1 MPKMDWKSLSEQSRS
16 KFGAYGEY
24 YAKMEFASYG
34 FDVFISE
41 VDDHGID
48 FVVKGKKGYFAI
60 QVKSVQASTG
70 YVFMGKEHFDIE
82 DESLYL
88 LLLIFEQ
95 EKLPDMYLMPATAW
109 KTETDLLRYRPY
121 DKPGHKS
128 KPEYGINISKKN
140 MHMLDEFKFEDII
153 RGII

>member
-34 FDVFISE
+34 FDVFTSE
-41 VDDHGID
+41 VDDHGVD

-60 QVKSVQASTG
+60 QVKSAQVGTG

-88 LLLIFEQ
+88 CLLIFEQ
-95 EKLPDMYLMPATAW
+95 ENLPEMYLLPATEW
-109 KTETDLLRYRPY
+109 RKESDLLRYRPY
-121 DKPGHKS
+121 DKPGQKS

-140 MHMLDEFKFEDII
+140 MHMLKKFKFKEVINLI
-153 RGII
+153 N

>member
-1 MPKMDWKSLSEQSRS
+1 MPKMDWKALSEQSRS

-24 YAKMEFASYG
+24 YSKMEFASYG
-34 FDVFISE
+34 FDVYTSE

-48 FVVKGKKGYFAI
+48 FVVRGKKDYFAI
-60 QVKSVQASTG
+60 QVKSAQASTG

-88 LLLIFEQ
+88 CLLIFEQ
-95 EKLPDMYLMPATAW
+95 ENLPDMYLIPATAW
-109 KTETDLLRYRPY
+109 NEETDLLRYRPY
-121 DKPGHKS
+121 DKPGQKS

-140 MHMLDEFKFEDII
+140 MPELKAYEFKEKVKSLI
-153 RGII
+153 